1 MVGIRSC
8 VEWIENVIH
17 ANFTDILFKL
27 VPLNFSLIVAP
38 LIVARIYV
46 SWVSKRSSSKN
57 SILSKICSVK
67 SCVS

>member
-38 LIVARIYV
+38 LIARIYV

>member
-38 LIVARIYV
+38 LIVARY
-46 SWVSKRSSSKN
+46 VSKRSSSEN